1 MAFNE
6 DSEYGAF
13 DLNNE
18 MDEFDI
24 EDLIDMERDAVDFE
38 DDYDK
43 I

>member
-1 MAFNE
+1 MTFNE
-6 DSEYGAF
+6 DPEYDAF

-24 EDLIDMERDAVDFE
+24 EDLIDMELDEVDFD